1 MNILFVGPYKQ
12 TDEWGR
18 KSRAL
23 LGALKKTGN
32 LITSR
37 PIYFSEPY
45 WTYNEEAE
53 YSTCEVYD
61 AVIQFTRPTLAVYDG
76 RFKKNIGFFNTDT
89 IDDSPY
95 STSISRMKM
104 LDEVWVENKHV
115 HEALKNR
122 ISDTKIS
129 LIKPYMDTS
138 LEKDVATGRFSQGV
152 LRNGPFRDKFIF
164 YSIGSLG
171 ESEGAEEAVCAYIS
185 EFSLSDNCVLV
196 YVLEKPA
203 DAAQVNVF
211 VEACYKR
218 IGATKTREQRP
229 LLHVMNPDS
238 PLPAEAR
245 LVIHKEAD
253 CFLCPNYSLNCTSLT
268 IEAVAAQ
275 STPIINKN
283 TTAYELLG
291 ENGSWGVESYEEK
304 CMLNDR
310 SFDDV
315 CTANE
320 TCVKPTIKSLAH
332 KMREAYTDKFLRE
345 KKRAD
350 NVKTRQLLESDA
362 YYDSL
367 KGLLCS

>member
-12 TDEWGR
+12 ADEWGR

-23 LGALKKTGN
+23 LGALKRTGN

-45 WTYNEEAE
+45 WDYNEEAE
-53 YSTCEVYD
+53 YSSCEAYD
-61 AVIQFTRPTLAVYDG
+61 AVIQFTVPAFAVYDG

-89 IDDSPY
+89 IDHSPC

-104 LDEVWVENKHV
+104 LDEIWVENQHI
-115 HEALKNR
+115 HESLKNR
-122 ISDTKIS
+122 LSDTRIS

-138 LEKDVATGRFSQGV
+138 LEKDVATGRFSQGI

-164 YSIGSLG
+164 YSIGFLG
-171 ESEGAEEAVCAYIS
+171 EREGAEEAMCAYLS
-185 EFSLSDNCVLV
+185 EFSSSDNCVLV
-196 YVLEKPA
+196 YVLEKQSDPVK
-203 DAAQVNVF
+203 VNMF
-211 VEACYKR
+211 VEACFKR
-218 IGATKTREQRP
+218 IGATKTREHRP
-229 LLHVMNPDS
+229 TVHIMNPDA

-245 LVIHKEAD
+245 LTIHKEAD
-253 CFLCPNYSLNCTSLT
+253 CFLCPDYSLNCTTLT

-283 TTAYELLG
+283 TAAYDLLG
-291 ENGSWGVESYEEK
+291 ENGSWGVESYEER

-315 CTANE
+315 FTANE

-332 KMREAYTDKFLRE
+332 QMREAYTNKFLRE

-350 NVKTRQLLESDA
+350 NIKTRHLLESDA

-367 KGLLCS
+367 KELLCS